1 MPLALYRLLLWARPD
16 SLWGWPGVTPA
27 AISAVLVSSAWRGK
41 ANMMTMEW
49 HMAMAFE
56 PSLLGRY
63 RALSLLLFALALI
76 LAAAPSAYFAEAA
89 GTSAY
94 CRISRWQPSPRSSMP
109 RR

>member
-1 MPLALYRLLLWARPD
+1 VGAARLIVGMAGRYTGSYL
-16 SLWGWPGVTPA
+16 G
-27 AISAVLVSSAWRGK
+27 VLVSSAWRGK
-41 ANMMTMEW
+41 ANMMTMSW
-49 HMAMAFE
+49 HMVMDFG
-56 PSLLGRY
+56 PPLIGCYRVHSSFLL
-63 RALSLLLFALALI
+63 ALALI